1 MRLQYE
7 PRRRLRLREKRAVG
21 TDSIRSC
28 GFAIRHLEREREHLT
43 RVSENLSAATKRG
56 ERVEIRANTKSLD
69 IANAANQYLADPS
82 SQSAIRFLLASRK
95 CEGAVDARADL
106 FNRMISVLRKQAVNP
121 ALSLADSATITT
133 TDTDRVQRVAAANAF
148 PVFAGTVAPYEVIA
162 RFARAHNRDSSVTR
176 ILPAFSSY
184 RTGEA
189 PLVFFAGDSAW
200 LGNPAAPRYARI
212 DRSGRIEGISA
223 RATTTR
229 GETRRTAD
237 YDLASII
244 SHFPDIPPDKNI
256 VGAPGISPRD
266 TARGQLGRATISVDY
281 GRPAVRGR
289 DVFARGVLGDTL
301 WRVGANAATQ
311 FTTDR
316 DLKFGE
322 STLRAGTYSMWMR
335 VTPDDSRFELVFN
348 SQIGQWGTE
357 HHADRDVLTVP
368 LRRLKGSAPV
378 ERLTITLP
386 QSGEKSGAMRIVWGT
401 TVLATPV
408 SVP

>member
-1 MRLQYE
+1 MRASL
-7 PRRRLRLREKRAVG
+7 
-21 TDSIRSC
+21 I
-28 GFAIRHLEREREHLT
+28 
-43 RVSENLSAATKRG
+43 AA
-56 ERVEIRANTKSLD
+56 L
-69 IANAANQYLADPS
+69 
-82 SQSAIRFLLASRK
+82 
-95 CEGAVDARADL
+95 
-106 FNRMISVLRKQAVNP
+106 VLVP
-121 ALSLADSATITT
+121 LSLAAQRTSFVTTLGHDTLSFEQYTRTGDTITGDWVTTYGGIMYHHYVITLRPDGTVARYHLALHRVNGKPVGSVDMQFDADSATITT
-133 TDTDRVQRVAAANAF
+133 TDPDKVQRVAAANAF

>member
-184 RTGEA
+184 RTGKA
-189 PLVFFAGDSAW
+189 SWSSRHCHPSA
-200 LGNPAAPRYARI
+200 AAKPGPR
-212 DRSGRIEGISA
+212 
-223 RATTTR
+223 
-229 GETRRTAD
+229 
-237 YDLASII
+237 
-244 SHFPDIPPDKNI
+244 
-256 VGAPGISPRD
+256 
-266 TARGQLGRATISVDY
+266 SV
-281 GRPAVRGR
+281 
-289 DVFARGVLGDTL
+289 
-301 WRVGANAATQ
+301 
-311 FTTDR
+311 
-316 DLKFGE
+316 
-322 STLRAGTYSMWMR
+322 S
-335 VTPDDSRFELVFN
+335 
-348 SQIGQWGTE
+348 
-357 HHADRDVLTVP
+357 
-368 LRRLKGSAPV
+368 
-378 ERLTITLP
+378 
-386 QSGEKSGAMRIVWGT
+386 
-401 TVLATPV
+401 
-408 SVP
+408 